1 MLSNY
6 KTDVFMNLIKS
17 REIKIDP
24 KNEFIDNLKNSKS
37 KRNERKDDDLNDK
50 IKKLA
55 DKIVFLKAK

>member
-1 MLSNY
+1 
-6 KTDVFMNLIKS
+6 MNLIKS